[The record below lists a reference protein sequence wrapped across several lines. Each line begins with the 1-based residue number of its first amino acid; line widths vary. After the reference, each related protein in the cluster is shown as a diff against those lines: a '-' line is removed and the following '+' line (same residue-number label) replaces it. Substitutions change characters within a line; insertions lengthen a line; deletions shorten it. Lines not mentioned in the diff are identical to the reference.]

1 LLISAQGCFNPGE
14 LVFQTVL
21 NSERVGELR
30 CLANAFSV
38 VTSLVLCDPGL
49 SRCSNP
55 GLQLANA
62 FGVLSPFAL
71 PFRNKAVRH
80 FEAMPFGVLSPFA
93 SPFRSNAHRR
103 FEPFGV
109 FKLTLFFR
117 AGACGP

>member
-21 NSERVGELR
+21 NSERVGEPR

-62 FGVLSPFAL
+62 FGVLSRSLRRFEAMLSGVLSPFAL
-71 PFRNKAVRH
+71 PFR
-80 FEAMPFGVLSPFA
+80 
-93 SPFRSNAHRR
+93 SNAQRR
-103 FEPFGV
+103 FEPVRFAV
-109 FKLTLFFR
+109 SKQ
-117 AGACGP
+117 GPSAFSN